1 MGADLLSSQSSP
13 SRLVCRRGR
22 WSLELTRL
30 VAVDNHVFQPRKQRI
45 DGSDLILSHLK
56 RSPDGAALVQGALQL
71 MRATRGDDER
81 SFDAIEGEWVP
92 AQDNRRDAEATFQ
105 ESAQAALAELRAEML
120 ILRASHQRLKERVV
134 TLEARLADGAPPSP
148 RQAAAP
154 QLPDV
159 VPAQFSSL
167 AQNSLGNAA
176 TGVVAPEAAP
186 LFSPH
191 QPVAAPTLAS
201 GREPAPA
208 RPYGEVVAAAGS
220 QSVAGHHI
228 AAGQAAEI
236 LNAIKELCGGDP
248 GYVKSEEPPP
258 DSALELAALYASLL
272 VDDEG
277 QALGAILADIRA
289 TAGLGGK
296 LAGLPATVIE
306 EQAKTGVLSEAVTS
320 AMSEVCN
327 TLSAVLSRVPGNV
340 NLRST
345 PLESFPA
352 DRLGWVNNASSVL
365 AFEKRRAGVFW
376 IVTR

>member
-56 RSPDGAALVQGALQL
+56 RSPEGAALVQGALQL

-92 AQDNRRDAEATFQ
+92 AQEGRRDAEATFQ
-105 ESAQAALAELRAEML
+105 ESAQAALSELRAELL

-134 TLEARLADGAPPSP
+134 SLEARLADGAPPP
-148 RQAAAP
+148 RQHAPAAP
-154 QLPDV
+154 PAEA
-159 VPAQFSSL
+159 VPAQFASL
-167 AQNSLGNAA
+167 SHAPVGRAA
-176 TGVVAPEAAP
+176 SVAVAPEPAP
-186 LFSPH
+186 FVAPH
-191 QPVAAPTLAS
+191 QPLTAPTLAT
-201 GREPAPA
+201 GHDPEPV

-228 AAGQAAEI
+228 SVGQAPEI

-248 GYVKSEEPPP
+248 GYVKSEEPLP

-277 QALGAILADIRA
+277 QALGAVLADIRA

-296 LAGLPATVIE
+296 LAGLPSTVIE
-306 EQAKTGVLSEAVTS
+306 EQAKTGVLNEAVTS

-327 TLSAVLSRVPGNV
+327 TLSAVLSRVPGNG